1 VLNVFGELK
10 SKPSMYCRQIS
21 VRSYARGRIDQVNAN
36 NTPAS
41 TPQAR
46 IE

>member
-1 VLNVFGELK
+1 
-10 SKPSMYCRQIS
+10 MYCKQLG
-21 VRSYARGRIDQVNAN
+21 VRSYARGRIDQVNAS

-46 IE
+46 ME